1 MQQSKVL
8 SLASAVFLV
17 SLLSLA
23 LTLALP
29 APVHALDL
37 SASQTGSEIAGNDFN
52 AKGFDTS
59 GFNTNN
65 SNAKGFDTNDADLNS
80 LLLSEPDFLPVEEAY
95 QVTPTLAGKEI
106 YLDWAIAPGYYLYK
120 DKFSV
125 RIEEEGSEPGE
136 SQPWQQTLEP
146 GEPIYDEYY
155 EKNLQ
160 VFYGHTR
167 VILSR
172 SDANTVSST
181 SNSVLAITSQGC
193 ADAGLCYPPRTQYL
207 SVNFDAGSVDELTAQ
222 ELAVFKTNTQGSS
235 LDSSAETGFTSPSA
249 LAGRPA
255 LGLLLG
261 FALLGGLILNLM
273 PCVFPVLSIKVLG
286 VTAAHL
292 EGHDKHSHGLA
303 YAAGVILS
311 FVAIALVLLALRSAG
326 HVIGWGF
333 QLQSPVFIAALACLF
348 FLMAQGF
355 SGQFTLGVRLMN
367 VGQAATTGSGLGSSF
382 MTGVL
387 ATVVASPCTAPFM
400 GTALGVAITQP
411 TGIAVL
417 VFATLGLGMA
427 LPFLLLTWIPG
438 LAGKLPAPGP
448 WMETFRQVLA
458 FPLYASVLWLLW
470 VLGRQTDIDHAIIA
484 ALGLLSL
491 AFATWLFGRS
501 RKWLGKILAAAL
513 FVAGLALPL
522 LMISGADSS
531 SRQTSNA
538 GGESSI
544 WEPYTQ
550 ARLDQL
556 REGKQSVFINLTA
569 DWCITCLANEK
580 IALNSE
586 RFKAAL
592 LDNDIYY
599 LKGDWTNYNA
609 EITRL
614 LGVHGRG
621 GVPLY
626 LFYPA
631 GGEAHILPQLLTEK
645 TVLKAIG
652 AAN

>member
-1 MQQSKVL
+1 M
-8 SLASAVFLV
+8 SL
-17 SLLSLA
+17 
-23 LTLALP
+23 LTLAL
-29 APVHALDL
+29 ALSVPVHALDL
-37 SASQTGSEIAGNDFN
+37 SATQAGSEIAGNDFN
-52 AKGFDTS
+52 ATGFDTS

-65 SNAKGFDTNDADLNS
+65 SNATGFDTNDEVDLTS

-146 GEPIYDEYY
+146 GQPIYDEYY
-155 EKNLQ
+155 EKDLH

-172 SDANTVSST
+172 PAANTVSST

-207 SVNFDAGSVDELTAQ
+207 SVNFDTGSVGELTA
-222 ELAVFKTNTQGSS
+222 FKPNSQGNDLDSLDN
-235 LDSSAETGFTSPSA
+235 LDSSAEPGFTSASELAPAPA
-249 LAGRPA
+249 LAGRPG

-311 FVAIALVLLALRSAG
+311 FVAIALVLLALRGAG

-367 VGQAATTGSGLGSSF
+367 VGQATTTGSGLGSSF

-491 AFATWLFGRS
+491 AFATWLFSRS
-501 RKWLGKILAAAL
+501 RKWLGKTLAVAL
-513 FVAGLALPL
+513 FIAGLALPL

-531 SRQTSNA
+531 SREASNVS

-550 ARLDQL
+550 KRLDQL
-556 REGKQSVFINLTA
+556 RASKQSVFINLTA

-580 IALNSE
+580 IALNSA

-592 LDNDIYY
+592 QDNDIYY

-631 GGEAHILPQLLTEK
+631 GGEARILPQLLTEK

>member
-1 MQQSKVL
+1 M

-23 LTLALP
+23 LP
-29 APVHALDL
+29 VPVHALDL
-37 SASQTGSEIAGNDFN
+37 SATQAGSEIAGNDF
-52 AKGFDTS
+52 DTKDFNVK
-59 GFNTNN
+59 GFNTN
-65 SNAKGFDTNDADLNS
+65 DEVDLTS

-125 RIEEEGSEPGE
+125 RVEEGGAEGENAEPGE

-146 GEPIYDEYY
+146 GQPIYDEYY
-155 EKNLQ
+155 EKDLH

-172 SDANTVSST
+172 PAANTIS
-181 SNSVLAITSQGC
+181 SNSNSILAITSQGC

-207 SVNFDAGSVDELTAQ
+207 SVNFDAGSVNELTA
-222 ELAVFKTNTQGSS
+222 FKPNTQGNGLDSLDN
-235 LDSSAETGFTSPSA
+235 LDSSAEPGFTSASELAPAPA
-249 LAGRPA
+249 LAGRPG

-311 FVAIALVLLALRSAG
+311 FVAIALVLLALRGAG

-491 AFATWLFGRS
+491 AFATWLFSRS
-501 RKWLGKILAAAL
+501 RKWLGKTLAVAL
-513 FVAGLALPL
+513 FIAGLALPL

-531 SRQTSNA
+531 SREASSD
-538 GGESSI
+538 GEPSI

-556 REGKQSVFINLTA
+556 RESKQSVFINLTA

-580 IALNSE
+580 IALNSA

-592 LDNDIYY
+592 QDNDIYY

-631 GGEAHILPQLLTEK
+631 GGEARILPQLLTEK